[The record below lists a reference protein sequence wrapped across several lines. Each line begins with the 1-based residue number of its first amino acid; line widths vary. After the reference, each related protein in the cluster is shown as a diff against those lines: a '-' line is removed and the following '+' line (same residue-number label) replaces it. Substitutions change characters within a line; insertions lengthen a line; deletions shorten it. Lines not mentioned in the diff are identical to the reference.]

1 MKENIMEDISQEI
14 RGDVLTNRVNLLRAT
29 INEATVLKDLLEEQV
44 VFGHSELVV
53 DLSQCTHL
61 DSTFIGVLVVTQ
73 KKLLAKGG
81 ELKIVEP
88 LDPARELFHLTGI
101 SKVFETFETS
111 DEAVKSFYDQIKP
124 PESKS
129 DGVTPNKN
137 VAWAFA
143 Q

>member
-1 MKENIMEDISQEI
+1 MKDISQEI

-29 INEATVLKDLLEEQV
+29 VIEAAVLKNLLNEQV
-44 VFGHSELVV
+44 VLGYSKIVV

-81 ELKIVEP
+81 ELKIVDP
-88 LDPARELFHLTGI
+88 LDPAKELFYLTGI
-101 SKVFETFETS
+101 SNVFETFNTS
-111 DEAVKSFYDQIKP
+111 EEAVKSFNDNVKP
-124 PESKS
+124 KPEETIPEV
-129 DGVTPNKN
+129 DNNKN
-137 VAWAFA
+137 KNTVKWAFA